1 MEEFFNLFL
10 VIVMAVVFAILA
22 YLYQKFLVVRILFTI
37 LKNIFII
44 VFMILIAGFFIFA
57 HSFLAFWLIF
67 FISLTDKG
75 PYFFANGEEIIPI
88 LENPALAKI
97 AITYGVF
104 YFIVYFG
111 SSLLYSIFYLNVWIF
126 KGLVF
131 LTSKLAVIFI
141 YPWAIHILFPDITVT
156 REGALTL
163 LVLITIIMISQLI
176 RREHRAYERHSS
188 PLSYVLRRLI
198 PWLKK
203 GSPPGNEPH

>member
-10 VIVMAVVFAILA
+10 VIVVAVIFALLA

-37 LKNIFII
+37 LKHILII
-44 VFMILIAGFFIFA
+44 LCMILMAGLFIFA

-67 FISLTDKG
+67 FTALTDKG
-75 PYFFANGEEIIPI
+75 PYFFANGEKIMPF
-88 LENPALAKI
+88 LENDALAKI
-97 AITYGVF
+97 AITYGIF

-111 SSLLYSIFYLNVWIF
+111 SSLLYSMFYLNVWIF

-141 YPWAIHILFPDITVT
+141 YPWLVHTLFPDITVT

-163 LVLITIIMISQLI
+163 LILITLIMVNQLI
-176 RREHRAYERHSS
+176 RREYQAYERHGS
-188 PLSYVLRRLI
+188 PLNYVLKRLI

-203 GSPPGNEPH
+203 RSPPGNEPL